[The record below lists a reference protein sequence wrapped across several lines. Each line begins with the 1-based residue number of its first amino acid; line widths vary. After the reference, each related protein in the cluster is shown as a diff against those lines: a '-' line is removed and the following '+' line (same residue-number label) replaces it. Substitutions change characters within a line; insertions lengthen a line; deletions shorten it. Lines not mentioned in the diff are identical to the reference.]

1 MVNYICKY
9 QNNYVSAKLFYKQ
22 IPILL
27 EKGIECT
34 QLFNSQIFQY
44 TFDYDEWPSNHNYK
58 EGSIRAYNGS
68 IFRLRANYH
77 NVYPEK
83 HYEPMPE
90 HHEVVKDENAN
101 EDSMKVYK
109 IKFEINLLPS
119 IGEYKVEDPDN
130 KGKFIFK
137 NKGVSLM
144 NLAADTEEMTIFN
157 TEAFGILIDYKWQ
170 QYGQKH
176 HIFGSAMHLFY
187 VICIIVYVN
196 EIYLNYEEDLIRHFK
211 FSLLLLAGIFYP
223 WMYDLVQFI
232 KDGPKVYFSDP
243 WNYVDFFY
251 IYGSLANIVCQTI
264 LGQYNILT
272 EVIMVMIIL
281 LLIVKTFFFLRI
293 IESFTPIVIMLIN
306 VIYDL
311 RIFLLFY
318 GILLFM
324 YSLLF
329 SVIGIGLV
337 DVQPAETEI
346 GNGPDD
352 VAGRRRLESRSL

>member
-1 MVNYICKY
+1 
-9 QNNYVSAKLFYKQ
+9 
-22 IPILL
+22 
-27 EKGIECT
+27 
-34 QLFNSQIFQY
+34 
-44 TFDYDEWPSNHNYK
+44 
-58 EGSIRAYNGS
+58 
-68 IFRLRANYH
+68 
-77 NVYPEK
+77 
-83 HYEPMPE
+83 MPE

-223 WMYDLVQFI
+223 WMYDLV
-232 KDGPKVYFSDP
+232 
-243 WNYVDFFY
+243 
-251 IYGSLANIVCQTI
+251 
-264 LGQYNILT
+264 
-272 EVIMVMIIL
+272 
-281 LLIVKTFFFLRI
+281 
-293 IESFTPIVIMLIN
+293 
-306 VIYDL
+306 
-311 RIFLLFY
+311 
-318 GILLFM
+318 
-324 YSLLF
+324 
-329 SVIGIGLV
+329 
-337 DVQPAETEI
+337 
-346 GNGPDD
+346 
-352 VAGRRRLESRSL
+352 